1 MLFWINGEES
11 RRKFALTVSK
21 ICGLCF
27 LSSCWGPVIPNPNN
41 HKICDFVIACAHPP
55 CLQTKLSLNLLM
67 QAGNLEAAIVWNSG
81 FRIQMVHGRKE
92 CSPDA
97 CLLLNVIQ
105 MVDIWSITKSYVI
118 WGPDYVIVS
127 SLISLWTGCFVNA
140 SFLISGKSG
149 IIWTFFKLQDKYRS
163 DLPPFQVLFYQ
174 FIYSAVFIELLLCT
188 SNYDRCQ
195 K

>member
-1 MLFWINGEES
+1 MCPS
-11 RRKFALTVSK
+11 P
-21 ICGLCF
+21 
-27 LSSCWGPVIPNPNN
+27 LSSNKVI
-41 HKICDFVIACAHPP
+41 
-55 CLQTKLSLNLLM
+55 LNLLM
-67 QAGNLEAAIVWNSG
+67 QDGNLEAAIVWNSG

-105 MVDIWSITKSYVI
+105 MVDIWSITKILCNLRSWLCDCI
-118 WGPDYVIVS
+118 FLLVS
-127 SLISLWTGCFVNA
+127 FGQDAFVNA
-140 SFLISGKSG
+140 SFNFRKIRL
-149 IIWTFFKLQDKYRS
+149 FEFLFLKLQDKYRS